1 MIDCNKN
8 FDNNFLKDH
17 KVWQEKI
24 TGTTTFTKDHAR
36 RSYFIQ
42 IYNMQNYQK
51 VRNGNI
57 AYSKFGKIIP
67 LLC

>member
-24 TGTTTFTKDHAR
+24 TGTTSFTKDHAR

-51 VRNGNI
+51 VRNG
-57 AYSKFGKIIP
+57 K
-67 LLC
+67 